1 MCYWKQRIFDLFS
14 SKTKEESR
22 KISEELNFI
31 KSNRS
36 PEDVILYLKN
46 NFIWR
51 KLMDKVLKEKIIK
64 AYFFNKIISFDFF

>member
-1 MCYWKQRIFDLFS
+1 RCYWKQRIFDLFS

-36 PEDVILYLKN
+36 PEDVILYLEN
-46 NFIWR
+46 ESILWS
-51 KLMDKVLKEKIIK
+51 KLERDLYLSHLIIEE
-64 AYFFNKIISFDFF
+64 ISGE